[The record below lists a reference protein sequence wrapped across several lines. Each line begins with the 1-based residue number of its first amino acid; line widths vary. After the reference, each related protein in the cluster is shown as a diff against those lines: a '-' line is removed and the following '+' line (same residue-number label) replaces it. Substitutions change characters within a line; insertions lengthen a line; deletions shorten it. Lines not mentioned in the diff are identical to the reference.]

1 MRPSA
6 ALVLLAL
13 AGCAAGGGLEAGSA
27 GPSTTRMET
36 GGGGFEITAA
46 RDARVATHDVLAP
59 ADRVWAALPAAY
71 RAVGLAGG
79 VVSQGERV
87 FGTPPMRSRG
97 RLAGER
103 AARFLD
109 CGKNPIGAP
118 AANMYDLETTVRTAV
133 QTNPDGTTR
142 LELKVEAVAAPPAGG
157 TRAQC
162 TSTRVLEDLIATQV
176 RRIVGGA

>member
-1 MRPSA
+1 MPRSA
-6 ALVLLAL
+6 LLLLLAL
-13 AGCAAGGGLEAGSA
+13 SGCASGGLEAGNS

-46 RDARVATHDVLAP
+46 RNERVASHDVLAP

-71 RAVGLAGG
+71 QAMGLTGG
-79 VVSQGERV
+79 VVNQAERV
-87 FGTPPMRSRG
+87 FGTPLIRSRG

-103 AARFLD
+103 AARFLN
-109 CGKNPIGAP
+109 CGTNPIGAP
-118 AANMYDLETTVRTAV
+118 AANLYDLETTVRTAV

-142 LELKVEAVAAPPAGG
+142 LEVLVQAMAAPPAGG

-162 TSTRVLEDLIATQV
+162 TSTRVLEDLIAAQV
-176 RRIVGGA
+176 RRAVAAS

>member
-1 MRPSA
+1 MHRST
-6 ALVLLAL
+6 ALLLVAL
-13 AGCAAGGGLEAGSA
+13 AGCAGGGLEAGSS

-46 RDARVATHDVLAP
+46 RNERVATHDVLAP
-59 ADRVWAALPAAY
+59 VDRVWAALPGAY
-71 RAVGLAGG
+71 QAVGLAGG
-79 VVSQGERV
+79 VISQGERV
-87 FGTPPMRSRG
+87 FGTALIRSRG

-103 AARFLD
+103 AARFLN
-109 CGKNPIGAP
+109 CGSNPLGAP

-142 LELKVEAVAAPPAGG
+142 LELLVEAMAIPPAGG

-162 TSTRVLEDLIATQV
+162 TSTRVLEDLIAAQV
-176 RRIVGGA
+176 RKAVGGA

>member
-1 MRPSA
+1 MHPSA
-6 ALVLLAL
+6 TLLLLAL
-13 AGCAAGGGLEAGSA
+13 AGCAGGGLQTGSS

-46 RDARVATHDVLAP
+46 RDERVATHDVLAP

-87 FGTPPMRSRG
+87 FGTPLMRSRG

-103 AARFLD
+103 AARFLN
-109 CGKNPIGAP
+109 CGSNPIGAP
-118 AANMYDLETTVRTAV
+118 AANLYDLEATVRTAV

-142 LELKVEAVAAPPAGG
+142 LELRVEAVAAPPAGG

-162 TSTRVLEDLIATQV
+162 TSTRVLEDRIATQV

>member
-1 MRPSA
+1 MHPSS
-6 ALVLLAL
+6 ALLLLAL
-13 AGCAAGGGLEAGSA
+13 AGCAGGGLAAGAA

-46 RDARVATHDVLAP
+46 GNQRVATHDVLAP
-59 ADRVWAALPAAY
+59 AERVWAALPAAY

-87 FGTPPMRSRG
+87 FGTPLIRSRG

-103 AARFLD
+103 ASRFLN
-109 CGKNPIGAP
+109 CGSNPIGAP
-118 AANMYDLETTVRTAV
+118 AANLYDLETTVRTAV
-133 QTNPDGTTR
+133 RTNPDGTTR
-142 LELKVEAVAAPPAGG
+142 LELLVEATAAPPAGG

-162 TSTRVLEDLIATQV
+162 TSTRVLEDLIAAQV
-176 RRIVGGA
+176 RRAVGGA

>member
-1 MRPSA
+1 MRPSTA
-6 ALVLLAL
+6 VLLLAL
-13 AGCAAGGGLEAGSA
+13 AGCAGGGLEAGGS

-46 RDARVATHDVLAP
+46 RDERVATHDVLAP
-59 ADRVWAALPAAY
+59 VERVWAALPAAY
-71 RAVGLAGG
+71 RAVGLTGG

-87 FGTPPMRSRG
+87 FGTPLTRSRG

-109 CGKNPIGAP
+109 CGRNPIGAP

-142 LELKVEAVAAPPAGG
+142 LELKVEAVAIPPTGG
-157 TRAQC
+157 TRAPC

-176 RRIVGGA
+176 RRAVGGA